1 MGIGV
6 ASPIYADQLSL
17 RFLLTPLAASYVSP
31 SEVKGFPLCILPSL
45 RRRTLTNTNSMQSVS
60 ECESVVF
67 CGAAASPQ
75 GWPPPKPLSPFRRFL
90 IANSISTRHEIPNKF
105 MQISLR
111 PSLLAFSFPQAQ
123 APARIVAPS
132 LWVEASLAEALLNGP
147 GAWALS
153 VAIKISE
160 SFLLLKPLSYLP
172 LF

>member
-1 MGIGV
+1 
-6 ASPIYADQLSL
+6 
-17 RFLLTPLAASYVSP
+17 
-31 SEVKGFPLCILPSL
+31 
-45 RRRTLTNTNSMQSVS
+45 
-60 ECESVVF
+60 
-67 CGAAASPQ
+67 
-75 GWPPPKPLSPFRRFL
+75 
-90 IANSISTRHEIPNKF
+90 

-172 LF
+172 RF